1 MAKKR
6 VQVEGVS
13 APKLGNSIGGMGQ
26 TFVTPDQSNRGSQI
40 AQALQSVGGITQTIA
55 SNKIQE
61 QQEEVRLV
69 DGIKA
74 KNAYGVL
81 SPSLIEHMNNQD
93 YSITER
99 EDGTRRRATADEMFA
114 TWANTEEYQAQL
126 SQFGSES
133 AKRAFEGSMQQ
144 AVAET
149 YGKASVEFDQREMRE
164 TFSQELQVS
173 IANGTSNAWDAYD
186 ARLVDTGL
194 MSRPEA
200 MAQIQSDAEHLYRTT
215 GDASGFDYM
224 EAKGMGNNDFKKANE
239 DLKDSITNDR
249 EIKANRAY
257 QRDQQVKAKAKSGL
271 MVEASKRL
279 AEDPH
284 ADLDDLE
291 QQALEAGIGDFRGT
305 TNTLRKS
312 YNPSMNKDYK
322 MNVSTRV
329 DLQRRLTELPTRA
342 QQMQF
347 MEENSSVIDSSTAS
361 QWLGWIKDGSIPTF
375 RDDAV
380 YKGAVK
386 TLDQRIEF
394 SQGSSENVFKIK
406 EHLDDIMINI
416 AQGERWKK
424 AQEDGDVPEL
434 MVIMQDAMT
443 AATLLAGEKAPL
455 SYVRDGTQKKED
467 AERKAEADKKRK
479 ELEDKYK

>member
-40 AQALQSVGGITQTIA
+40 AQALQNVGGITQTIA

-61 QQEEVRLV
+61 QKEEVRLV

-99 EDGTRRRATADEMFA
+99 EDGVRRRATADEMFA
-114 TWANTEEYQAQL
+114 SWANTEEYQAQL

-133 AKRAFEGSMQQ
+133 AKRAFEGSMAQ

-149 YGKASVEFDQREMRE
+149 YGKASVDFDQREMRE

-173 IANGTSNAWDAYD
+173 IANGTPNAWDAYD

-224 EAKGMGNNDFKKANE
+224 EAKGMGNNDFKAANE
-239 DLKDSITNDR
+239 DKKDAITADMLRKEEATDR
-249 EIKANRAY
+249 KAKNERIKAQYSFESQVAKLLDADPDADLDEVVSTAIENGVPNAKRLANGY
-257 QRDQQVKAKAKSGL
+257 RKDYTKSSEIAISPKKDAQLRSQFFSLTTVKQRDQFLLNNASIIPKDLRSHLRSNVATFNGYDKDVAFKQQIKLMGDLVEEFGDEDQYHSIVNQFSIDYANWFDSG
-271 MVEASKRL
+271 
-279 AEDPH
+279 
-284 ADLDDLE
+284 
-291 QQALEAGIGDFRGT
+291 
-305 TNTLRKS
+305 
-312 YNPSMNKDYK
+312 DYQSTP
-322 MNVSTRV
+322 VSQRV
-329 DLQRRLTELPTRA
+329 A
-342 QQMQF
+342 
-347 MEENSSVIDSSTAS
+347 
-361 QWLGWIKDGSIPTF
+361 
-375 RDDAV
+375 
-380 YKGAVK
+380 
-386 TLDQRIEF
+386 
-394 SQGSSENVFKIK
+394 
-406 EHLDDIMINI
+406 
-416 AQGERWKK
+416 K
-424 AQEDGDVPEL
+424 AQELLQNAAAGLGVAFDDGAFVKLNVGGTTQEIIDQQQGVDE
-434 MVIMQDAMT
+434 IQAAIDAINN
-443 AATLLAGEKAPL
+443 K
-455 SYVRDGTQKKED
+455 
-467 AERKAEADKKRK
+467 
-479 ELEDKYK
+479 